1 MAEALHDEGYEVA
14 LARNGH
20 EGLRVL
26 ETLAGPCL
34 VLVDLEMPWV
44 DGISFLER
52 LRADARYAATRVVGM
67 SGEPGPLLPGV
78 VERLRKPVTL
88 AALLASVGRHCLR
101 RETSGSSG
109 SSEPGTQ
116 VG

>member
-1 MAEALHDEGYEVA
+1 MAEALQDEGYEVA
-14 LARNGH
+14 QALNGS

-26 ETLAGPCL
+26 EALNAPCL

-44 DGISFLER
+44 DGISFLAR

-67 SGEPGPLLPGV
+67 SGEPGPLLPGLA
-78 VERLRKPVTL
+78 EKLRKPVKLATL
-88 AALLASVGRHCLR
+88 LSAVARHCPR
-101 RETSGSSG
+101 PETSGSSG
-109 SSEPGTQ
+109 SGTQ